1 MNSKRKIIVDFS
13 KLTPEILQLFMEE
26 YPESYTPKNVITFKN
41 AKNETVK
48 AVEVI
53 TEDTVY
59 LVKVSTKL
67 DEAIENYLD
76 LEDSDD
82 DVSDDTFV
90 DADSLKDVI
99 EDEGFRCLIINLNSL
114 LNRTL
119 LKELSYS
126 L

>member
-99 EDEGFRCLIINLNSL
+99 EDEDDLDA
-114 LNRTL
+114 
-119 LKELSYS
+119 
-126 L
+126 